1 MALPSSGPISGSQ
14 IWNEVN
20 GSITDPPPPLSLGG
34 MIASSSLSNTNPD
47 QYSEFYGYSN
57 VTLTSY
63 TGGAFQTGT
72 KFICN
77 STLNVTY
84 YHDGAG
90 TMPTTGDTIYTNSGG
105 TTVIG
110 GGNAGYNKTNQFGYV
125 RTDSSGVVTNGYLCF
140 S

>member
-1 MALPSSGPISGSQ
+1 MPLPSLGPISGSQ
-14 IWNEVN
+14 ISAELGTASTN
-20 GSITDPPPPLSLGG
+20 ISLGG
-34 MIASSSLSNTNPD
+34 MADSASFTAPD
-47 QYSEFYGYSN
+47 AYSDFYGYSN
-57 VTLTSY
+57 LTSY

-84 YHDGAG
+84 YHDGSG
-90 TMPTTGDTIYTNSGG
+90 NIPTVGDTIYTNSGG

-110 GGNAGYNKTNQFGYV
+110 GGNAGYNRTNQFGYL
-125 RTDSSGVVTNGYLCF
+125 RTNSSGVVTNTYPCI

>member
-47 QYSEFYGYSN
+47 QYSEFYGYVN
-57 VTLTSY
+57 ATLTSY
-63 TGGAFQTGT
+63 TGSTFQNGT
-72 KFICN
+72 KFIC
-77 STLNVTY
+77 TQTQNVTF
-84 YHDGAG
+84 YHDGSG
-90 TMPTTGDTIYTNSGG
+90 TFPTTGDTVYTNSGG
-105 TTVIG
+105 TTLGV
-110 GGNAGYNKTNQFGYV
+110 GYSRVNFGYDL
-125 RTDSSGVVTNGYLCF
+125 TNSSGVVTNIYLCI